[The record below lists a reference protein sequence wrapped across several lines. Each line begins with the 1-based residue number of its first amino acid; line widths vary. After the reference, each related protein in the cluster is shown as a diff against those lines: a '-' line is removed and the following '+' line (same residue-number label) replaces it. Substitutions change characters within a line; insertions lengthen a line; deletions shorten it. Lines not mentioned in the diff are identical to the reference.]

1 MKRKAICSSRGGTGR
16 DALGFLSNV
25 DDQSGWTIGR
35 GESAR
40 DDVFYIPAILSGGR
54 GVAMP
59 AADEYD
65 VRDGRANKAM
75 TGNTYAKNFDRHTGS
90 ILQMLPEPRFRVSPP
105 QPKPKWAAW
114 Q

>member
-1 MKRKAICSSRGGTGR
+1 MKRKAICRSRGGRDGG

-59 AADEYD
+59 AADEHD
-65 VRDGRANKAM
+65 VRDGRANQS
-75 TGNTYAKNFDRHTGS
+75 YD
-90 ILQMLPEPRFRVSPP
+90 
-105 QPKPKWAAW
+105 
-114 Q
+114 